1 MESYLLFA
9 TALFAVLT
17 ISAIAIALRI
27 HSRNRFYEEKYAGVI
42 DVDRAIAASHKKHEE
57 VIQEIESLRASYQ
70 EKRDVFDDLV
80 RQAAIYDE
88 ELELADLG
96 FYKPHYSFDT
106 PEEYKQK
113 IDEVRRQQKDMVSS
127 KTAVVC
133 TTQMLVGA
141 GTEKEKK
148 ARGNKKTKN
157 DIRFTTRAFNNE
169 CEVAISA
176 TRWNNAARMEKRIEE
191 AVEIVNPVTPTPM
204 RFQLVGYTQATYQG
218 DATPF
223 GLTRACQAEFP
234 ESRLCSSVEIME
246 TVDPDAAVGLAN
258 GPAWTRPVYIT
269 RSLDAS
275 GRHLA
280 NNTRLSNCGQWTSG
294 GDHGLT
300 VDENGVTRLIPCSS
314 SLAVACCGIRP

>member
-42 DVDRAIAASHKKHEE
+42 DVDRAIEASHKKHEEVIQEIAASHKKHEE

-113 IDEVRRQQKDMVSS
+113 IDEVRRQQKAMVSS
-127 KTAVVC
+127 KTAIRS
-133 TTQMLVGA
+133 
-141 GTEKEKK
+141 TEDSDWSSRFVDSRYPEISRYWKK
-148 ARGNKKTKN
+148 WHNN
-157 DIRFTTRAFNNE
+157 HIRLIIRAFNHE
-169 CEVAISA
+169 CDAIISA
-176 TRWNNAARMEKRIEE
+176 TRWNNATKMEQRIEKAFTTLE
-191 AVEIVNPVTPTPM
+191 D
-204 RFQLVGYTQATYQG
+204 R
-218 DATPF
+218 
-223 GLTRACQAEFP
+223 
-234 ESRLCSSVEIME
+234 
-246 TVDPDAAVGLAN
+246 
-258 GPAWTRPVYIT
+258 
-269 RSLDAS
+269 
-275 GRHLA
+275 
-280 NNTRLSNCGQWTSG
+280 
-294 GDHGLT
+294 
-300 VDENGVTRLIPCSS
+300 
-314 SLAVACCGIRP
+314 